1 MVVRPGRESR
11 CRRRTQ
17 RARLALACGAAIAAG
32 IAPSH
37 AQMLSD
43 LLSPNPGQFAQMP
56 DGSPRKTNRTEPT
69 RAFGVTTQDRDTKA
83 SSRIGQIPTYGI
95 PAASGASDDGFDSLN
110 RKRKTAKAPPGAPK
124 LKGAVAPDPYASMK
138 PLPRISS
145 PPSQNANK
153 TPLAPAM
160 VGAVVGQPYRKRLK
174 PDDDPFGAVGDYV
187 GSFLVKGAVEIGGG
201 YDSNPGR
208 FNDKER
214 GSAFYRIAPELLI
227 ATDWERHSIVAD
239 LRGSF
244 TGYDKTFPSTP
255 GVASSVP
262 TVLDRPDFTGTVKG
276 RFDVNRDTAILS
288 ELRLRVGTDNPGS
301 PNIQAGLS
309 KYPIFTTTGGSL
321 GIEQN
326 FNRLQITAS
335 ATADHTAYQDSKLTD
350 GTTFSNDDRNFNTFG
365 GVARASY
372 EVMPGLK
379 PFGEV
384 QGDTRVHEVKVD
396 RNGYQR
402 DSNGG
407 YVKAGTTFEFTRL
420 LTGEVSIGYAMRSY
434 QDPRLTQLTGLLTS
448 GSLVWSASPLTTVKF
463 IANTSVDETTVP
475 GVAGVLTRTYTAEV
489 DHDFRR
495 WLTGIG
501 KFTYGTL
508 DYQNGNRLD
517 TIYSVSGDLVYK
529 LNRNLWVKGT
539 LRRDWLESSVAGM
552 SSASTVMMLGVRVQN

>member
-1 MVVRPGRESR
+1 ML
-11 CRRRTQ
+11 RRRAL
-17 RARLALACGAAIAAG
+17 RAGLLFACGATAG
-32 IAPSH
+32 AGATSAQ
-37 AQMLSD
+37 AQMMSD
-43 LLSPNPGQFAQMP
+43 LLSPNPGQFARMP
-56 DGSPRKTNRTEPT
+56 DGTSRGGGFGAPAGTFGASTPGSDA
-69 RAFGVTTQDRDTKA
+69 RANTMA
-83 SSRIGQIPTYGI
+83 SSRIGQIPTYGV
-95 PAASGASDDGFDSLN
+95 PAASGAADDGYDSLG
-110 RKRKTAKAPPGAPK
+110 RKRNKPKPYPGAPKPK
-124 LKGAVAPDPYASMK
+124 LKGAIAADPYASMK
-138 PLPRISS
+138 PLPRISP

-420 LTGEVSIGYAMRSY
+420 LTGEVSIGYAKIGR
-434 QDPRLTQLTGLLTS
+434 
-448 GSLVWSASPLTTVKF
+448 ASCR
-463 IANTSVDETTVP
+463 E
-475 GVAGVLTRTYTAEV
+475 
-489 DHDFRR
+489 
-495 WLTGIG
+495 
-501 KFTYGTL
+501 
-508 DYQNGNRLD
+508 
-517 TIYSVSGDLVYK
+517 
-529 LNRNLWVKGT
+529 
-539 LRRDWLESSVAGM
+539 
-552 SSASTVMMLGVRVQN
+552 RV

>member
-1 MVVRPGRESR
+1 M
-11 CRRRTQ
+11 
-17 RARLALACGAAIAAG
+17 AAG

-43 LLSPNPGQFAQMP
+43 LLNPNPGRFAQIP
-56 DGSPRKTNRTEPT
+56 DGTLR
-69 RAFGVTTQDRDTKA
+69 RADRAERIRPIDALTPDREA
-83 SSRIGQIPTYGI
+83 PAASRIGQIPTYGI

-110 RKRKTAKAPPGAPK
+110 RKRKVAKPLPGAPKPK

-138 PLPRISS
+138 PLPRISP
-145 PPSQNANK
+145 PPSQSANK
-153 TPLAPAM
+153 TRLPPAM
-160 VGAVVGQPYRKRLK
+160 TGAVVGQPYRKQLK
-174 PDDDPFGAVGDYV
+174 PDLDPFGAVGDYV
-187 GSFLVKGAVEIGGG
+187 GSFLIKGAVEVGGG

-244 TGYDKTFPSTP
+244 TGYDKTFPSAP

-276 RFDVNRDTAILS
+276 RFDVSRDTGILS

-309 KYPIFTTTGGSL
+309 KYPIFITTGGSL

-350 GTTFSNDDRNFNTFG
+350 GTTYSNNDRNFNTFG

-384 QGDTRVHEVKVD
+384 QGDTRVHEVRVD

-407 YVKAGTTFEFTRL
+407 YAKVGTTFELTRL
-420 LTGEVSIGYAMRSY
+420 LTGELSVGYAMRNY

-529 LNRNLWVKGT
+529 LNRNVWVKGT
-539 LRRDWLESSVAGM
+539 LRRDWLESNVPGM

>member
-1 MVVRPGRESR
+1 M
-11 CRRRTQ
+11 
-17 RARLALACGAAIAAG
+17 I
-32 IAPSH
+32 
-37 AQMLSD
+37 
-43 LLSPNPGQFAQMP
+43 
-56 DGSPRKTNRTEPT
+56 
-69 RAFGVTTQDRDTKA
+69 
-83 SSRIGQIPTYGI
+83 
-95 PAASGASDDGFDSLN
+95 
-110 RKRKTAKAPPGAPK
+110 
-124 LKGAVAPDPYASMK
+124 GAVA
-138 PLPRISS
+138 
-145 PPSQNANK
+145 
-153 TPLAPAM
+153 
-160 VGAVVGQPYRKRLK
+160 GQPYRKRLK
-174 PDDDPFGAVGDYV
+174 PDDDPFGPVGDYV
-187 GSFLVKGAVEIGGG
+187 GSFLVKGAIEVGGG
-201 YDSNPGR
+201 YDTNPGR
-208 FNDKER
+208 FNAKER

-262 TVLDRPDFTGTVKG
+262 TVVDRPDFTGSIKG
-276 RFDVNRDTAILS
+276 RLDVTRDTHVLS

-309 KYPIFTTTGGSL
+309 KYPIYTTTGGSL
-321 GIEQN
+321 GVEQN

-335 ATADHTAYQDSKLTD
+335 ATADHTSYQDSKLTD

-384 QGDTRVHEVKVD
+384 QGDTRVHEVRVD

-407 YVKAGTTFEFTRL
+407 YAKVGTTFELTRL
-420 LTGEVSIGYAMRSY
+420 LTGEASIGYAMRNY
-434 QDPRLTQLTGLLTS
+434 QDPRLSPLTGLLTS

-463 IANTSVDETTVP
+463 IATTSVDETTVP
-475 GVAGVLTRTYTAEV
+475 GVAGVLTRIYTAEV

-517 TIYSVSGDLVYK
+517 TIYSLSGDLVYK
-529 LNRNLWVKGT
+529 LNRNVWVKGT
-539 LRRDWLESSVAGM
+539 LRRDWLESNIAGM
-552 SSASTVMMLGVRVQN
+552 SSASTVMMLGVRLQN

>member
-1 MVVRPGRESR
+1 M
-11 CRRRTQ
+11 
-17 RARLALACGAAIAAG
+17 AAG

-43 LLSPNPGQFAQMP
+43 LLSPNPGQFAQIP
-56 DGSPRKTNRTEPT
+56 DGTPRRTDRSEPT
-69 RAFGVTTQDRDTKA
+69 RPIGVPASERDDTKA
-83 SSRIGQIPTYGI
+83 PSRIGQIPTYGI
-95 PAASGASDDGFDSLN
+95 PAASGAADDGYDSLG
-110 RKRKTAKAPPGAPK
+110 RKRNKPKPYPGAPK
-124 LKGAVAPDPYASMK
+124 PTLKGAVAPDPYASMK
-138 PLPRISS
+138 PLPRISP
-145 PPSQNANK
+145 PPSQNANR
-153 TPLAPAM
+153 TRLPPAM
-160 VGAVVGQPYRKRLK
+160 IGAVAGQPYRKQLR
-174 PDDDPFGAVGDYV
+174 PDLDPFGAVGDYV

-262 TVLDRPDFTGTVKG
+262 TVVDRPDFTGSIKG
-276 RFDVNRDTAILS
+276 RLDVTRDTHVLS

-309 KYPIFTTTGGSL
+309 KYPIYTTTGGSV
-321 GIEQN
+321 GVEQN
-326 FNRLQITAS
+326 FNRLQVTVS

-384 QGDTRVHEVKVD
+384 QGDTRVHETAVD
-396 RNGYQR
+396 RAGYQR

-407 YVKAGTTFEFTRL
+407 YAKVGTTFELTRL
-420 LTGEVSIGYAMRSY
+420 ITGEASIGYAMRNY
-434 QDPRLTQLTGLLTS
+434 QDPRLSQLNGLLTS
-448 GSLVWSASPLTTVKF
+448 GSLIWSASPLTTVKF
-463 IANTSVDETTVP
+463 IATTSVDETTVP
-475 GVAGVLTRTYTAEV
+475 GVAGVLTRIYTAEV

-517 TIYSVSGDLVYK
+517 TIYSLSGDLVYK
-529 LNRNLWVKGT
+529 LNRNVWVKGT
-539 LRRDWLESSVAGM
+539 LRRDWLESNIAGM
-552 SSASTVMMLGVRVQN
+552 SSASTVMMLGVRLQN

>member
-1 MVVRPGRESR
+1 MPDRGSGHRHRVR
-11 CRRRTQ
+11 
-17 RARLALACGAAIAAG
+17 RARLAFACGTALVGG
-32 IAPSH
+32 IAPAQ

-43 LLSPNPGQFAQMP
+43 LLSPNPVQFSGTPDRNARQADRAQSVGVFGGAP
-56 DGSPRKTNRTEPT
+56 LGSSRQAP
-69 RAFGVTTQDRDTKA
+69 
-83 SSRIGQIPTYGI
+83 SRIGQIPTYGV
-95 PAASGASDDGFDSLN
+95 PPASGASDDGYDSLN
-110 RKRKTAKAPPGAPK
+110 RKRKPAKARPGALK
-124 LKGAVAPDPYASMK
+124 LKGTVPPDPYASMK
-138 PLPRISS
+138 PLPRISP
-145 PPSQNANK
+145 PPSQGANRA
-153 TPLAPAM
+153 PLPPAM
-160 VGAVVGQPYRKRLK
+160 IAAVPGQPYRRQLKR
-174 PDDDPFGAVGDYV
+174 DDDPFGAVGDYV
-187 GSFLVKGAVEIGGG
+187 GGFLVKGAIEVGGG

-227 ATDWERHSIVAD
+227 ASDWKRHSVVAD

-244 TGYDKTFPSTP
+244 TGYDRTYPSAP
-255 GVASSVP
+255 GVISSVP
-262 TVLDRPDFTGTVKG
+262 TVVDRPDFTGTVKG
-276 RFDVNRDTAILS
+276 RLDVTRDTGVLS
-288 ELRLRVGTDNPGS
+288 ELRMRIGTDNPGS

-309 KYPIFTTTGGSL
+309 KYPVYVTSGGSL
-321 GIEQN
+321 GVEQN
-326 FNRLQITAS
+326 FNRLQVTVS
-335 ATADHTAYQDSKLTD
+335 ATADHTSYQASKLTD
-350 GTTFSNDDRNFNTFG
+350 GSTYNNDDRNFNAFG
-365 GVARASY
+365 GIGRVSY

-407 YVKAGTTFEFTRL
+407 YAKVGTTFELTRL
-420 LTGEVSIGYAMRSY
+420 LTGELSIGYAMRNY

-463 IANTSVDETTVP
+463 IAGTSVDETTVP

-517 TIYSVSGDLVYK
+517 TIYSVSGDLIYK

-539 LRRDWLESSVAGM
+539 LRRDWLESNVPGM
-552 SSASTVMMLGVRVQN
+552 SSASTVVMLGVRAQN

>member
-1 MVVRPGRESR
+1 V
-11 CRRRTQ
+11 Q
-17 RARLALACGAAIAAG
+17 RARLALACGATIAAG
-32 IAPSH
+32 VAPAH

-56 DGSPRKTNRTEPT
+56 DGSPRKADRTEPT
-69 RAFGVTTQDRDTKA
+69 SSFGISIPDRDAKA

-95 PAASGASDDGFDSLN
+95 PAASGASDDGFDSLG
-110 RKRKTAKAPPGAPK
+110 RKRKKPKPYPGAPK

-145 PPSQNANK
+145 PPSQSANK
-153 TPLAPAM
+153 TPLPPAM
-160 VGAVVGQPYRKRLK
+160 TGAVVGQPYRKRLK

-262 TVLDRPDFTGTVKG
+262 TVVDRPDFIGTVKG
-276 RFDVNRDTAILS
+276 RFDVTRDTHVLS

-365 GVARASY
+365 GIARASY

-384 QGDTRVHEVKVD
+384 QGDTRVHEVSVD

-407 YVKAGTTFEFTRL
+407 YAKAGTTFEFTRL

-517 TIYSVSGDLVYK
+517 TIYSVSGDLIYK